1 MIKNYEVDL
10 KKLAAAYWRE
20 FACHDEGYIFI
31 GVGGKRPFGN
41 SSIAGDILEILE
53 LEPESEIEPG
63 CWSHLQYEY
72 AEELYNI
79 KLAPY
84 LKEKCQKLF
93 Q

>member
-1 MIKNYEVDL
+1 MIKNYEADL
-10 KKLAAAYWRE
+10 KKLAAAYWNE
-20 FACHDEGYIFI
+20 FACHDDGYIFI

-41 SSIAGDILEILE
+41 SGVVGDVLEIIE
-53 LEPESEIEPG
+53 MEPESKEEPG
-63 CWSHLQYEY
+63 CYSDEQYAY
-72 AEELYNI
+72 AIELFRE